1 MAEPFFI
8 LFSLLFIGYA
18 FGKSGWLTPAMN
30 EGICTILVNIAM
42 PALLISSIIE
52 LEIGGRTL
60 GDFTLMALLSV
71 GLFFVYARLVL
82 PYMKLTNTPKAKR
95 GMLQLSMLSSNN
107 GFMGFPVTLAFF
119 GETGLLLM
127 VANNFVMCVIFWT
140 FGVYVLKRSK
150 RIGENRSNQRKT
162 SFRDVMSQ
170 IMNPN
175 VISIIIGMGL
185 GFTGID
191 GFIPIPVKSLL
202 AMLAALATPLS
213 MLYIGVT
220 LSGSDLKSLFR
231 DRLIV
236 SASLTRAIVFFAIT
250 AGILWFLPISALMKQ
265 ICLLV
270 VALPSASAIPAM
282 TAIYGTGK
290 EDATKIV
297 VFSTLLSL
305 LTAPLGVW
313 IAMQLF

>member
-8 LFSLLFIGYA
+8 LFSLLGIGYA
-18 FGKSGWLTPAMN
+18 FGKAGWLTPAMN
-30 EGICTILVNIAM
+30 EGICNILVNIAM

-52 LEIGGRTL
+52 LNIEGKTL
-60 GDFTLMALLSV
+60 GQFTFMALLST
-71 GLFFVYARLVL
+71 GLFFLYALLVL
-82 PYMKLTNTPKAKR
+82 PYMKLTHTPKEKR
-95 GMLQLSMLSSNN
+95 GMLQLSMFSSNN

-119 GETGLLLM
+119 GQKGLLLM

-150 RIGENRSNQRKT
+150 RLAENAASQPKNTIGDF
-162 SFRDVMSQ
+162 FRQ
-170 IMNPN
+170 ILNPN
-175 VISIIIGMGL
+175 VVSIIIGMSI
-185 GFTGID
+185 GFTGLD
-191 GFIPIPVKSLL
+191 SFLPEAVRSLL
-202 AMLAALATPLS
+202 SILAGLATPLS

-220 LSGSDLKSLFR
+220 LSGSQLMSLFR
-231 DRLIV
+231 NRLVV
-236 SASLTRAIVFFAIT
+236 SASITRAVVFFAVT
-250 AGILWFLPISALMKQ
+250 AGILAFLPIEPLMKQ
-265 ICLLV
+265 ICLLT

-282 TAIYGTGK
+282 TAMYGTGK

-305 LTAPLGVW
+305 ITAPLGVW